1 MLPNALYGAHAGS
14 ELPPPPPLA
23 ELELLELPHAVSS
36 SPTAASPATAVADL
50 CLRTPMGSASLKGR
64 LSGFGRPSTGP
75 SSRDV
80 NPSRRPCAT
89 QTAQGCVTIA
99 QPWRGACSVRKRPS
113 VDPRHRRHR

>member
-1 MLPNALYGAHAGS
+1 MSPNALYGAQAGS
-14 ELPPPPPLA
+14 ELPPPAAA
-23 ELELLELPHAVSS
+23 ELELPELLHAARSK
-36 SPTAASPATAVADL
+36 PTAARPTTAVADL

-75 SSRDV
+75 SRRDV

-113 VDPRHRRHR
+113 VDPRH